1 MLSFNK
7 MPRKIANKTS
17 ESELG
22 FGKTLTI
29 ADRLMNPDGS
39 FNVERQRIAFWDNTY
54 FDLVTMPWWKFVFFV
69 LLAFVL
75 MNSFFSLLYCAIGIE
90 YLNGATPGSFFQNFA
105 QAYFFSSQ
113 TLTTVGYGHISPKGL
128 NANALASFQSFLG
141 LLSFALISGLLY
153 GRFSRQRAKIV
164 FSENLLVAP
173 YRGGNGLMFRMGNAR
188 RSEILEAEVQVVLAI
203 NQRVEGDV
211 VERKFYNLDLEIK
224 RIAFFSLSWTIV
236 HALDERSPIYGFNA
250 QDLQEAYAE
259 FMVMVKGID
268 EANHQTVNARRSYTA
283 AEIVWNARFRPVI
296 SRNGKGQP
304 KVLIRQI
311 GEFEVLGDS

>member
-54 FDLVTMPWWKFVFFV
+54 FDLVTMSWWKFVFFV
-69 LLAFVL
+69 LMAFVL

-90 YLNGATPGSFFQNFA
+90 HLNGATPGSFFQNFA

-203 NQRVEGDV
+203 NQRVEGEV
-211 VERKFYNLDLEIK
+211 LERKFYNLELEIK

-236 HALDERSPIYGFNA
+236 HALDERSPIYGFNT